1 MGVSYIT
8 RPFFFRV
15 APILA
20 FIYWSYFLLYV
31 VLGVTVFL
39 FYFIVLYVTVDVH
52 LTWFTLA

>member
-1 MGVSYIT
+1 MSATSQGL
-8 RPFFFRV
+8 FFRV